1 MSCGLRDVVELESSG
16 RPAVLIASEAFVQAA
31 EEQAALLGQPGL
43 RRVFVDHPV
52 QDRTDDELR
61 EQARRI
67 AAQVVEALTASPRGS
82 SDGVGT
88 A

>member
-1 MSCGLRDVVELESSG
+1 MSCGLRDVLELESAG
-16 RPAVLIASEAFVQAA
+16 RPAVLIASGAFVQAA
-31 EEQAALLGQPGL
+31 EEQAALLGQPAI

-67 AAQVVEALTASPRGS
+67 AAQVVEALSAG
-82 SDGVGT
+82 
-88 A
+88 